1 MSEFYDQDLDSES
14 EGNLKHWVFW
24 ISFLVVAAGAF
35 GYLRVFYGDSNQGAK
50 VDVSRDV
57 ASYRSQLID
66 WTSCDESMF
75 VPVDWRNSEF
85 DSSTAQCGEFA
96 VPATYSEIVGK
107 NLPDLTIKVLRTPAL
122 DQENKLGTLFFN
134 PGGPGESGINVVQT
148 IVVPDEIRARYDLVG
163 FDPRGVGKS
172 SPIKCSDTD
181 SIDYYFETLSSPED
195 QAEGDANLAWDKAA
209 VENCAKLNPDWWVM
223 TTLNTVQD
231 MDVMREV
238 VTGDEP
244 FNFVGFSYGTTLA
257 VEYIRA
263 FPEHSGRIVLDSVT
277 SNDDTDYN
285 QAELES
291 TYKALIALF
300 ELCAADA
307 KCPGDSVVEVE
318 NLIFDAQ
325 DKANAGKLSGYA
337 KNLSSLDQASDFI
350 VSDDQILYDG
360 LMSLTYGDTKD
371 YYPYFSEAMNELVKG
386 NAWAFEYE
394 ALLLYGW
401 SPETDTGDD
410 WVRNNSSDILQIVNC
425 LDVDSRDLR
434 SVGKIKKDEERFAAA
449 DPFTTKFFEA
459 DSGYLYVSD
468 RAGCQ
473 WSWLAFDNP
482 AIPDPPDL
490 MESPVNESGKTFLV
504 IGSKLDTVTPIENAK
519 DTAERLSSRMLIYE
533 GSGHAPSFG
542 GIACIDDAITKY
554 LVEGYLPSETIVCA
568 QK

>member
-1 MSEFYDQDLDSES
+1 MSEFYDQDLDSEA

-24 ISFLVVAAGAF
+24 ISFLVIAAGAF
-35 GYLRVFYGDSNQGAK
+35 GYLFGFYGDSNQGAK